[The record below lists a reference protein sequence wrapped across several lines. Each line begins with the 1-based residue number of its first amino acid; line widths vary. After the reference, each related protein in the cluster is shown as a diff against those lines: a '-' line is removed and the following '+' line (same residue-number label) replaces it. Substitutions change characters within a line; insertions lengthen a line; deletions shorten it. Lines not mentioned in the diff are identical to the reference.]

1 MEKLGSI
8 IGTNLTFLRKKAG
21 LTQLEFGEKFNY
33 SDRTVS
39 KWELGDIIPSV
50 EVLKSIA
57 DFYGVT
63 VDFILKEHASDK
75 DFFSI
80 VKKVPDVGNK
90 ITVTALIVII
100 LYAIAVTIHIAS
112 IFDMHTSDMRVN
124 LWWTVY
130 MWMVP
135 VSALIIAV
143 SSKRLFKSNKL
154 MFIWI
159 SVAVWTILISAFV
172 TAYFTKNNFYWY
184 LFFIGVP
191 VQIAIILM
199 MRLKK

>member
-100 LYAIAVTIHIAS
+100 LYAIAVTIHVAS

-124 LWWTVY
+124 KWWTVY

-172 TAYFTKNNFYWY
+172 TAYLTKNNFYWY

-199 MRLKK
+199 MRLRK

>member
-1 MEKLGSI
+1 MEKLGTI

-112 IFDMHTSDMRVN
+112 IFDMHTSDMHVN

-143 SSKRLFKSNKL
+143 SSKKLFKSNKL

-199 MRLKK
+199 MRLRK

>member
-8 IGTNLTFLRKKAG
+8 IGANLTFLRKKAG

-143 SSKRLFKSNKL
+143 SSKKLFKSNKL

-172 TAYFTKNNFYWY
+172 TAYLTKNNFYWY

-191 VQIAIILM
+191 VQIAIILL

>member
-8 IGTNLTFLRKKAG
+8 VGTNLTFLRKKAG

-33 SDRTVS
+33 SDKTVS
-39 KWELGDIIPSV
+39 KWEQGDIIPSV

-63 VDFILKEHASDK
+63 VDFILKEHTSDK

-90 ITVTALIVII
+90 ITVTALVVII
-100 LYAIAVTIHIAS
+100 LYAIAVTVHIAS
-112 IFDMHTSDMRVN
+112 IFDMHTSDTHTN
-124 LWWTVY
+124 LWWLIYV
-130 MWMVP
+130 WMVP

-143 SSKRLFKSNKL
+143 SSKRMFKSTKL

-172 TAYFTKNNFYWY
+172 TAYLTRDNFYWY

-199 MRLKK
+199 MRLRK

>member
-50 EVLKSIA
+50 EVLKNIA

-143 SSKRLFKSNKL
+143 SSKKLFKSNKL

-172 TAYFTKNNFYWY
+172 TAYLTKNNFYWY

-199 MRLKK
+199 MRLRK

>member
-112 IFDMHTSDMRVN
+112 IFDMHTSDMLVN
-124 LWWTVY
+124 KWWTVY

-143 SSKRLFKSNKL
+143 SSKKLFKSNKL

-159 SVAVWTILISAFV
+159 SVAVWTILISAFI
-172 TAYFTKNNFYWY
+172 TAYLTKNNFYWY